1 MAAKSGELQPL
12 DFSLVKDNIRD
23 AGAYTGLKSD
33 ILDALV
39 FLLQSADEE
48 NRIIY
53 DTVEKITKLYL
64 RAQPLDSDEDSDSDS
79 YDPKA
84 YDAELFFWMLWGL
97 LLVIVRMIPYNHPKQ
112 ELLVKFLKTLYMER
126 K

>member
-1 MAAKSGELQPL
+1 
-12 DFSLVKDNIRD
+12 
-23 AGAYTGLKSD
+23 
-33 ILDALV
+33 
-39 FLLQSADEE
+39 
-48 NRIIY
+48 
-53 DTVEKITKLYL
+53 
-64 RAQPLDSDEDSDSDS
+64 LDSDEDSDSDS